1 MTTLQIIGIIVV
13 ALLGLYIFYCLY
25 DIERF
30 NNKHKND
37 NK

>member
-30 NNKHKND
+30 NKKHKND